1 MKKITKILVTQHE
14 GQQFRNTTTE
24 RLVVETGNLLKPKM
38 VEFIFNPKS
47 GDARVIFTD
56 QKTGRQIKFN
66 MSEMHRLHLHYD
78 DSIYIEW
85 GVEDFES
92 RAAELEEDQ
101 KMPKGSIYDRSKFL
115 QALKAMEASHD
126 AGLGITWG
134 EIDFYLDKL
143 CLIEQHEPP
152 AEMPETDA
160 KQP

>member
-14 GQQFRNTTTE
+14 GQQFRNVNTE

-38 VEFIFNPKS
+38 VEFIFDHKTA
-47 GDARVIFTD
+47 DATVVFTD
-56 QKTGRQIKFN
+56 QETGRQIKFN
-66 MSEMHRLHLHYD
+66 MSEMDRLHLHCD

-92 RAAELEEDQ
+92 RAAEIEEDQ
-101 KMPKGSIYDRSKFL
+101 EMPKGSIYDRSKFL

-126 AGLGITWG
+126 ACLGITWG
-134 EIDFYLDKL
+134 EIDFFLDQM
-143 CLIEQHEPP
+143 CLIKQHETS